1 MDFLFNYLKTTYVKD
16 GIVPILL
23 LLLRV
28 LDPSC
33 QIVDQDKLQE
43 GGVNEEHAD
52 TVPEVHGCQAGH
64 HRELRAES
72 EQGSHVVRSIS
83 EVRSKT
89 NIKKVV
95 TFFSLKF

>member
-1 MDFLFNYLKTTYVKD
+1 MDFLFKLLKTTYVKD

-64 HRELRAES
+64 HRELRAKS
-72 EQGSHVVRSIS
+72 ERCLMVVKCGQKR
-83 EVRSKT
+83 
-89 NIKKVV
+89 
-95 TFFSLKF
+95 L

>member
-1 MDFLFNYLKTTYVKD
+1 MTPPPVRENSLLFFVFLFETFPYVKD

-64 HRELRAES
+64 HRKLRAKS
-72 EQGSHVVRSIS
+72 ERCLMVVKCGQKR
-83 EVRSKT
+83 
-89 NIKKVV
+89 
-95 TFFSLKF
+95 L